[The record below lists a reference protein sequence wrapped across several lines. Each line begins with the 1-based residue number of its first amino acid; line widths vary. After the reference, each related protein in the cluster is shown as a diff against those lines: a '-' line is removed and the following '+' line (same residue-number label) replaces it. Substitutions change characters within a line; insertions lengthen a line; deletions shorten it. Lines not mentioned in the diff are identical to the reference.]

1 MRRVRPDY
9 YEKFQCIADRCTI
22 TCCQE
27 WKIGVDNETNRKWKK
42 LLPPDTVVD
51 KKKNLSAYTV
61 KKDGMRVIA
70 LDEKHRCPFLNEEKL
85 CRLLCTYTDRVLSDT
100 CTQFP
105 REVHRFSTHEEETL
119 MPCCPA
125 VIDIWKD
132 AKEIVFQ
139 KVDREYKNHLFVI
152 REHMMELLE
161 DSTQRL
167 EDQLKQGFY
176 ILLELNK
183 QDSLTMQLINE
194 YFSGESVAQLREAI
208 AQIPMDEL
216 DSMDECNELLQDLA
230 VNYQKEGLYK
240 KYLDPILLQAKQ
252 LSETYAADTMCED
265 LQLFEKQFRQWQPLL
280 RKFLLNEFYSDLLVP
295 DGDLE
300 SMIVSMQWIGMEY
313 AVIRH
318 SVFLKWLERKQF
330 TYEELRDYMVVIT
343 RMTGYEQEDIVEYLQ
358 NSFESLVWDW
368 GYFALVTGV

>member
-9 YEKFQCIADRCTI
+9 YEKFQCIADRCSI

-132 AKEIVFQ
+132 AKEIVFP
-139 KVDREYKNHLFVI
+139 KVDREYKDLLFAI

-194 YFSGESVAQLREAI
+194 YFSSESTAQLREAI
-208 AQIPMDEL
+208 SKIPMDEL

-252 LSETYAADTMCED
+252 LSETYAADTMCEN
-265 LQLFEKQFRQWQPLL
+265 LQLFDKQFRQWQPLL

-295 DGDLE
+295 DGNLE

-318 SVFLKWLERKQF
+318 SVFLKWMERKQF

>member
-9 YEKFQCIADRCTI
+9 YKKFQCIADRCTI

-132 AKEIVFQ
+132 AKEIVFP
-139 KVDREYKNHLFVI
+139 KVDREYKDLLFAI

-208 AQIPMDEL
+208 SQIPMNEL

-343 RMTGYEQEDIVEYLQ
+343 RMTGYEKEDIVEYLQ

>member
-132 AKEIVFQ
+132 AEKIVFP
-139 KVDREYKNHLFVI
+139 KVDREYKNLLFVI

-194 YFSGESVAQLREAI
+194 YFSSESAAQLREAI
-208 AQIPMDEL
+208 SQIPMDEL

-240 KYLDPILLQAKQ
+240 KYLDPILLQAEK
-252 LSETYAADTMCED
+252 LSETYVADTMCED
-265 LQLFEKQFRQWQPLL
+265 LQLFDKQFRQWQPLL

-295 DGDLE
+295 DGNLE

-318 SVFLKWLERKQF
+318 SVFLKWMERKQF

-343 RMTGYEQEDIVEYLQ
+343 RMTGYEQEDIVEYLK

-368 GYFALVTGV
+368 GYFALVTGA

>member
-9 YEKFQCIADRCTI
+9 YKKFQCIADKCTI

-42 LLPPDTVVD
+42 LLPPDTVGD

-61 KKDGMRVIA
+61 KKDGMRVIV
-70 LDEKHRCPFLNEEKL
+70 LDEKLRCPFLNEEKL
-85 CRLLCTYTDRVLSDT
+85 CRLVCTYTDRVLSDT

-132 AKEIVFQ
+132 AEKIVFP
-139 KVDREYKNHLFVI
+139 KVDREYKNLLFVI

-194 YFSGESVAQLREAI
+194 YFSSESAAQLREAI
-208 AQIPMDEL
+208 SQIPMDEL

-240 KYLDPILLQAKQ
+240 KYLDPILLQAEK
-252 LSETYAADTMCED
+252 LSETYVADTMCEN
-265 LQLFEKQFRQWQPLL
+265 LQLFDKQFRQWQPLL

-295 DGDLE
+295 DGNLE

-318 SVFLKWLERKQF
+318 SVFLKWMERKQF

-343 RMTGYEQEDIVEYLQ
+343 RMTGYEQEDIVEYLK

-368 GYFALVTGV
+368 GYFALVTGA

>member
-61 KKDGMRVIA
+61 KKDGMRVIV
-70 LDEKHRCPFLNEEKL
+70 LDEKLRCPFLNEEKL
-85 CRLLCTYTDRVLSDT
+85 CRLVCTYTDRVLSDT

-132 AKEIVFQ
+132 AKEIVFP
-139 KVDREYKNHLFVI
+139 KVDREYKDLLFAI

-183 QDSLTMQLINE
+183 QDSLTMQLVNE

-240 KYLDPILLQAKQ
+240 KYLDPILLQAEK
-252 LSETYAADTMCED
+252 LSETYVADTMCED
-265 LQLFEKQFRQWQPLL
+265 LQLFDKQFRQWQPLL

>member
-9 YEKFQCIADRCTI
+9 YKKFQCIADKCTI

-61 KKDGMRVIA
+61 KKDGMRVIV
-70 LDEKHRCPFLNEEKL
+70 LDEKLRCPFLNEEKL
-85 CRLLCTYTDRVLSDT
+85 CRLVCTYTDRVLSDT

-105 REVHRFSTHEEETL
+105 REVHRFSTYEEETL

-132 AKEIVFQ
+132 AEKIVFP
-139 KVDREYKNHLFVI
+139 KVDREYKNLLFVI

-176 ILLELNK
+176 ILLELHK

-194 YFSGESVAQLREAI
+194 YFSSESAAQLREAI
-208 AQIPMDEL
+208 SQIPMDEL
-216 DSMDECNELLQDLA
+216 NSMDECNELLQDLA

-240 KYLDPILLQAKQ
+240 KYLDPILLQAEK
-252 LSETYAADTMCED
+252 LSETYVADTMCED
-265 LQLFEKQFRQWQPLL
+265 LQLFDKQFRQWQPLL

-295 DGDLE
+295 DGNLE

-318 SVFLKWLERKQF
+318 SVFLKWMERKQF

-343 RMTGYEQEDIVEYLQ
+343 RMTGYEQEDIVEYLK

-368 GYFALVTGV
+368 GYFALVTGA

>member
-9 YEKFQCIADRCTI
+9 YKKFQCIADKCTI

-61 KKDGMRVIA
+61 KKDGMRVIV
-70 LDEKHRCPFLNEEKL
+70 LDEKLRCPFLNEEKL
-85 CRLLCTYTDRVLSDT
+85 CRLVCTYTDRVLSDT

-105 REVHRFSTHEEETL
+105 REVHRFSTYEEETL

-132 AKEIVFQ
+132 AEKIVFP
-139 KVDREYKNHLFVI
+139 KVDREYKNLLFVI

-176 ILLELNK
+176 ILLELHK

-194 YFSGESVAQLREAI
+194 YFSSESAAQLREAI
-208 AQIPMDEL
+208 SQIPMDEL

-240 KYLDPILLQAKQ
+240 KYLDPILLQAEK
-252 LSETYAADTMCED
+252 LSETYVADTMCED
-265 LQLFEKQFRQWQPLL
+265 LQLFDKQFRQWQPLL

-295 DGDLE
+295 DGNLE

-318 SVFLKWLERKQF
+318 SVFLKWMERKQF

-343 RMTGYEQEDIVEYLQ
+343 RMTGYEQEDIVEYLK

-368 GYFALVTGV
+368 GYFALVTGA

>member
-132 AKEIVFQ
+132 AEKIVFP
-139 KVDREYKNHLFVI
+139 KVDREYKNLLFVI

-183 QDSLTMQLINE
+183 QDSLTMQLVNE

>member
-132 AKEIVFQ
+132 AKEIVFP

-318 SVFLKWLERKQF
+318 SVFLKWMERKQF

-343 RMTGYEQEDIVEYLQ
+343 RMTGYEQEDIVEYLK

-368 GYFALVTGV
+368 GYFALVTGA

>member
-132 AKEIVFQ
+132 AKEIVFS
-139 KVDREYKNHLFVI
+139 KVDREYKDLLFAI

-183 QDSLTMQLINE
+183 QDSLTMQLVNE

-240 KYLDPILLQAKQ
+240 KYLDQILLQAKQ

>member
-132 AKEIVFQ
+132 AKEIVFP
-139 KVDREYKNHLFVI
+139 KVDREYKDLLFAI

-183 QDSLTMQLINE
+183 QDSLTMQLVNE

-230 VNYQKEGLYK
+230 FNYQKEGLYK
-240 KYLDPILLQAKQ
+240 KYLDPILLQAEK

-265 LQLFEKQFRQWQPLL
+265 LQLFDKQFRQWQPLL

-318 SVFLKWLERKQF
+318 SVFLKWMERKQF

-368 GYFALVTGV
+368 GYFALVTGA

>member
-9 YEKFQCIADRCTI
+9 YEKFQCIADRCNI

-61 KKDGMRVIA
+61 KKDGMRVIV

-85 CRLLCTYTDRVLSDT
+85 CRLVCTYTDRVLSDT

-132 AKEIVFQ
+132 AKEIVFP
-139 KVDREYKNHLFVI
+139 KVDREYKNLLFVI

-194 YFSGESVAQLREAI
+194 YFSSESAAQLREAI
-208 AQIPMDEL
+208 SQIPMDEL

-240 KYLDPILLQAKQ
+240 KYLDPILLQAEK
-252 LSETYAADTMCED
+252 LSETYVADTMCQD
-265 LQLFEKQFRQWQPLL
+265 LQLFDKQFRQWQPLL

-295 DGDLE
+295 DGNLE

-318 SVFLKWLERKQF
+318 SVFLKWMERKQF

-343 RMTGYEQEDIVEYLQ
+343 RMTGYEQEDIVEYLK

-368 GYFALVTGV
+368 GYFALVTGA

>member
-132 AKEIVFQ
+132 AKEIVFP

-183 QDSLTMQLINE
+183 QDSLTMQLVNE

-252 LSETYAADTMCED
+252 LSETYAADAMCED

-280 RKFLLNEFYSDLLVP
+280 RMFLLNEFYSDLLVP

>member
-1 MRRVRPDY
+1 MRRVKPDY

-132 AKEIVFQ
+132 AEKIVFP
-139 KVDREYKNHLFVI
+139 KVDREYKNLLFVI

-240 KYLDPILLQAKQ
+240 KYLDPILLQAEK
-252 LSETYAADTMCED
+252 LSETYVADTMCED
-265 LQLFEKQFRQWQPLL
+265 LQLFDKQFRQWQPLL

>member
-132 AKEIVFQ
+132 AKEIVFP
-139 KVDREYKNHLFVI
+139 KVDREYKDLLFAI

-183 QDSLTMQLINE
+183 QDSLTMQLVNE

-330 TYEELRDYMVVIT
+330 TYKELRDYMVVIT

-368 GYFALVTGV
+368 GYFALVTGA

>member
-9 YEKFQCIADRCTI
+9 YEKFQCIANRCTI

-132 AKEIVFQ
+132 AKEIVFP
-139 KVDREYKNHLFVI
+139 KVDREYKDLLFAI

-183 QDSLTMQLINE
+183 QDSLTMQLVNE
-194 YFSGESVAQLREAI
+194 YFSSESVAQLREAI
-208 AQIPMDEL
+208 AQISMDEL

-240 KYLDPILLQAKQ
+240 KYLDPILLQAEK
-252 LSETYAADTMCED
+252 LSETYAADTMCEN
-265 LQLFEKQFRQWQPLL
+265 LQLFDKQFRQWQPLL

-295 DGDLE
+295 DGNLE

-318 SVFLKWLERKQF
+318 SVFLKWMERKQF

>member
-132 AKEIVFQ
+132 AKEIVFP
-139 KVDREYKNHLFVI
+139 KVDREYKDLLFAI

-183 QDSLTMQLINE
+183 QDSLTMQLVNE

-240 KYLDPILLQAKQ
+240 KYLDQILLQAKQ

>member
-61 KKDGMRVIA
+61 KKDGMRVIV
-70 LDEKHRCPFLNEEKL
+70 LDEKLRCPFLNEEKL
-85 CRLLCTYTDRVLSDT
+85 CRLVCTYTDRVLSDT

-132 AKEIVFQ
+132 AKEIVFP
-139 KVDREYKNHLFVI
+139 KVDREYKDLLFAI

-194 YFSGESVAQLREAI
+194 YFSSESVAQLREAI

-230 VNYQKEGLYK
+230 FNYQKEGLYK
-240 KYLDPILLQAKQ
+240 KYLDPILLQAEK
-252 LSETYAADTMCED
+252 LSETYVADTMCED
-265 LQLFEKQFRQWQPLL
+265 LQLFDKQFRQWQPLL

-295 DGDLE
+295 DGNLE

-318 SVFLKWLERKQF
+318 SVFLKWMERKQF

-343 RMTGYEQEDIVEYLQ
+343 RMTGYEQEDIVEYLK

-368 GYFALVTGV
+368 GYFALVTGA

>member
-119 MPCCPA
+119 MPCSPA

-132 AKEIVFQ
+132 AKEIVFP
-139 KVDREYKNHLFVI
+139 KVDREYKDLLFAI

-252 LSETYAADTMCED
+252 LSETYAADTMCEN
-265 LQLFEKQFRQWQPLL
+265 LQLFDKQFRQWQPLL

-300 SMIVSMQWIGMEY
+300 SMIVSMQWIGMEWNMQSY
-313 AVIRH
+313 DT
-318 SVFLKWLERKQF
+318 VFF
-330 TYEELRDYMVVIT
+330 
-343 RMTGYEQEDIVEYLQ
+343 
-358 NSFESLVWDW
+358 
-368 GYFALVTGV
+368 

>member
-9 YEKFQCIADRCTI
+9 YKKFQCIADKCTI

-61 KKDGMRVIA
+61 KKDGMRVIV
-70 LDEKHRCPFLNEEKL
+70 LDEKLRCPFLNEEKL
-85 CRLLCTYTDRVLSDT
+85 CRLVCTYTDRVLSDT

-132 AKEIVFQ
+132 AEKIVFP
-139 KVDREYKNHLFVI
+139 KVDREYKNLLFVI

-194 YFSGESVAQLREAI
+194 YFSSESAAQLREAI
-208 AQIPMDEL
+208 SQIPMDEL

-240 KYLDPILLQAKQ
+240 KYLDPILLQAEK
-252 LSETYAADTMCED
+252 LSETYVADTMCED
-265 LQLFEKQFRQWQPLL
+265 LQLFDKQFRQWQPLL

-295 DGDLE
+295 DGNLE

-313 AVIRH
+313 TVIRH
-318 SVFLKWLERKQF
+318 SVFLKWMERKQF

-343 RMTGYEQEDIVEYLQ
+343 RMIGYEQEDIVEYLK

-368 GYFALVTGV
+368 GYFALVTGA

>member
-9 YEKFQCIADRCTI
+9 YEKFQCIANRCTI

-42 LLPPDTVVD
+42 LLPPDMVVD

-85 CRLLCTYTDRVLSDT
+85 CRLVCTYTDRVLSDT

-132 AKEIVFQ
+132 AKEIVFP
-139 KVDREYKNHLFVI
+139 KVDREYKDLLFAI

-183 QDSLTMQLINE
+183 QDSLTMQLVNE

-230 VNYQKEGLYK
+230 FNYQKEGLYK
-240 KYLDPILLQAKQ
+240 KYLDPILLQAEK

-265 LQLFEKQFRQWQPLL
+265 LQLFEKQFRQWHPLL
-280 RKFLLNEFYSDLLVP
+280 RKFLLNEFYSDLLVL

-368 GYFALVTGV
+368 GYFALVTGT

>member
-9 YEKFQCIADRCTI
+9 YKKFQCIADKCTI

-61 KKDGMRVIA
+61 KKDGMRVIV
-70 LDEKHRCPFLNEEKL
+70 LDEKLRCPFLNEEKL
-85 CRLLCTYTDRVLSDT
+85 CRLVCTYTDRVLSDT

-132 AKEIVFQ
+132 AEKIVFP
-139 KVDREYKNHLFVI
+139 KVDREYKNLLFVI

-194 YFSGESVAQLREAI
+194 YFSSESAAQLREAI
-208 AQIPMDEL
+208 SQIPMDEL

-240 KYLDPILLQAKQ
+240 KYLDPILLQAEK
-252 LSETYAADTMCED
+252 LSETYVADTMCEE
-265 LQLFEKQFRQWQPLL
+265 LQLFDKQFRQWQPLL

-295 DGDLE
+295 DGNLE

-318 SVFLKWLERKQF
+318 SVFLKWMERKQF

-343 RMTGYEQEDIVEYLQ
+343 RMTGYEQEDIVEYLK

-368 GYFALVTGV
+368 GYFALMTGA

>member
-9 YEKFQCIADRCTI
+9 YKKFQCIADKCTI

-61 KKDGMRVIA
+61 KKDGMRVIV
-70 LDEKHRCPFLNEEKL
+70 LDEKLRCPFLNEEKL
-85 CRLLCTYTDRVLSDT
+85 CRLVCTYTDRVLSDT

-132 AKEIVFQ
+132 AEKIVFP
-139 KVDREYKNHLFVI
+139 KVDREYKNLLFVI
-152 REHMMELLE
+152 REHMMELIE

-167 EDQLKQGFY
+167 ADQLKQGFY

-194 YFSGESVAQLREAI
+194 YFSSESAAQLREAI
-208 AQIPMDEL
+208 SQIPMDEL

-240 KYLDPILLQAKQ
+240 KYLDPILLQAEK
-252 LSETYAADTMCED
+252 LSETYVADTMCED
-265 LQLFEKQFRQWQPLL
+265 LQLFDKQFRQWQPLL

-295 DGDLE
+295 DGNLE

-318 SVFLKWLERKQF
+318 SVFLKWMERKQF

-343 RMTGYEQEDIVEYLQ
+343 RMTGYEQEDIVEYLK

-368 GYFALVTGV
+368 GYFALVTGA

>member
-61 KKDGMRVIA
+61 KKDGMRVIV
-70 LDEKHRCPFLNEEKL
+70 LDEKLRCPFLNEEKL
-85 CRLLCTYTDRVLSDT
+85 CRLVCTYTDRVLSDT

-132 AKEIVFQ
+132 AEKIVFP
-139 KVDREYKNHLFVI
+139 KVDREYKNLLFVI

-318 SVFLKWLERKQF
+318 SVFLKWMERKQF

-343 RMTGYEQEDIVEYLQ
+343 RMTGYEQEDIVEYLK

-368 GYFALVTGV
+368 GYFALVTGA

>member
-61 KKDGMRVIA
+61 KKDGMRVIV
-70 LDEKHRCPFLNEEKL
+70 LDEKLRCPFLNEEKL
-85 CRLLCTYTDRVLSDT
+85 CRLVCTYTDRVLSDT

-132 AKEIVFQ
+132 AKEIVFP

-208 AQIPMDEL
+208 SQIPMDEL

-368 GYFALVTGV
+368 GYFALVTGA

>member
-132 AKEIVFQ
+132 AKEIVFP

-240 KYLDPILLQAKQ
+240 KYLDPILLQAEK
-252 LSETYAADTMCED
+252 LSETYVADTMCED
-265 LQLFEKQFRQWQPLL
+265 LQLFDKQFRQWKPLL

-358 NSFESLVWDW
+358 NSFEFLVWDW
-368 GYFALVTGV
+368 GYFALVTGA

>member
-9 YEKFQCIADRCTI
+9 YKKVQCIADKCTI

-61 KKDGMRVIA
+61 KKDGMRVIV
-70 LDEKHRCPFLNEEKL
+70 LDEKLRCPFLNEEKL
-85 CRLLCTYTDRVLSDT
+85 CRLVCTYTDRVLSDT

-132 AKEIVFQ
+132 AEKIVFP
-139 KVDREYKNHLFVI
+139 KVDREYKNLLFVI

-194 YFSGESVAQLREAI
+194 YFSSESAAQLREAI
-208 AQIPMDEL
+208 SQIPMDEL

-240 KYLDPILLQAKQ
+240 KYLDPILLQAEK
-252 LSETYAADTMCED
+252 LSETYVADTMCED
-265 LQLFEKQFRQWQPLL
+265 LQLFDKQFRQWQPLL

-295 DGDLE
+295 DGNLE

-318 SVFLKWLERKQF
+318 SVFLKWMERKQF

-343 RMTGYEQEDIVEYLQ
+343 RMTGYEQEDIVEYLK

-368 GYFALVTGV
+368 GYFALVTGA

>member
-9 YEKFQCIADRCTI
+9 YEKFQCIANRCTI

-61 KKDGMRVIA
+61 NKDGMRVIA

-132 AKEIVFQ
+132 AKEIVFP
-139 KVDREYKNHLFVI
+139 KVDREYKDLLFAI

-183 QDSLTMQLINE
+183 QDSLTMQLVNE

-208 AQIPMDEL
+208 AQISMDEL

-240 KYLDPILLQAKQ
+240 KYLDPILLQAEK

-265 LQLFEKQFRQWQPLL
+265 LQLFEKQFRQWQSLL

-368 GYFALVTGV
+368 GYFALVIGA

>member
-132 AKEIVFQ
+132 AKEIVFP
-139 KVDREYKNHLFVI
+139 KVDREYKDLLFAI

-167 EDQLKQGFY
+167 EDQVKQGFY

-208 AQIPMDEL
+208 SQIPMNEL
-216 DSMDECNELLQDLA
+216 DSMDECNELLQDLV

-343 RMTGYEQEDIVEYLQ
+343 RMTGYEKEDIVEYLQ

>member
-132 AKEIVFQ
+132 AKEIVFP
-139 KVDREYKNHLFVI
+139 KVGREYKDLLFAI

-252 LSETYAADTMCED
+252 LSETYAADMMCED

-343 RMTGYEQEDIVEYLQ
+343 RMTGYEKEDIVEYLQ

>member
-132 AKEIVFQ
+132 AKEIVFP
-139 KVDREYKNHLFVI
+139 KVDREYKNLLFVI

-358 NSFESLVWDW
+358 NSFEFLVWDW
-368 GYFALVTGV
+368 GYFALVTGA

>member
-70 LDEKHRCPFLNEEKL
+70 LDEKHCCPFLNEEKL

-132 AKEIVFQ
+132 AKEIVFP
-139 KVDREYKNHLFVI
+139 KVDREYKDLLFAI

-183 QDSLTMQLINE
+183 QDSLTMQLVNE

-230 VNYQKEGLYK
+230 FNYQKEGLYK
-240 KYLDPILLQAKQ
+240 KYLDPILLQAEK

-265 LQLFEKQFRQWQPLL
+265 LQLFEKQFRQWHPLL
-280 RKFLLNEFYSDLLVP
+280 RKFLLNEFYSDLLVL

-368 GYFALVTGV
+368 GYFALVTGE

>member
-132 AKEIVFQ
+132 AKEIVFP
-139 KVDREYKNHLFVI
+139 KVDRDSKLFC
-152 REHMMELLE
+152 RY
-161 DSTQRL
+161 STISSCSYPVMR
-167 EDQLKQGFY
+167 
-176 ILLELNK
+176 
-183 QDSLTMQLINE
+183 
-194 YFSGESVAQLREAI
+194 
-208 AQIPMDEL
+208 
-216 DSMDECNELLQDLA
+216 
-230 VNYQKEGLYK
+230 
-240 KYLDPILLQAKQ
+240 
-252 LSETYAADTMCED
+252 
-265 LQLFEKQFRQWQPLL
+265 
-280 RKFLLNEFYSDLLVP
+280 
-295 DGDLE
+295 
-300 SMIVSMQWIGMEY
+300 
-313 AVIRH
+313 
-318 SVFLKWLERKQF
+318 
-330 TYEELRDYMVVIT
+330 VIT
-343 RMTGYEQEDIVEYLQ
+343 TI
-358 NSFESLVWDW
+358 
-368 GYFALVTGV
+368 

>member
-61 KKDGMRVIA
+61 KKDGMRVIV
-70 LDEKHRCPFLNEEKL
+70 LDEKLRCPFLNEEKL
-85 CRLLCTYTDRVLSDT
+85 CRLVCTYTDRVLSDT

-132 AKEIVFQ
+132 AEKIVFP
-139 KVDREYKNHLFVI
+139 KVDREYKNLLFVI

-194 YFSGESVAQLREAI
+194 YFSSESVAQLREAI

-230 VNYQKEGLYK
+230 FNYQKEGLYK
-240 KYLDPILLQAKQ
+240 KYLDPILLQAEK
-252 LSETYAADTMCED
+252 LSETYVADTMCED
-265 LQLFEKQFRQWQPLL
+265 LQLFDKQFRQWQPLL

-295 DGDLE
+295 DGNLE

-318 SVFLKWLERKQF
+318 SVFLKWMERKQF

-343 RMTGYEQEDIVEYLQ
+343 RMTGYEQEDIVEYLK

-368 GYFALVTGV
+368 GYFALVTGA

>member
-61 KKDGMRVIA
+61 KKDGMRVIV
-70 LDEKHRCPFLNEEKL
+70 LDEKLRCPFLNEEKL
-85 CRLLCTYTDRVLSDT
+85 CRLVCTYTDRVLSDT

-132 AKEIVFQ
+132 AKEIVFP

-176 ILLELNK
+176 ILRELNK

-208 AQIPMDEL
+208 SQIPMDEL

-343 RMTGYEQEDIVEYLQ
+343 RMTGYEKEDIVEYLQ

>member
-132 AKEIVFQ
+132 AKEIVFP
-139 KVDREYKNHLFVI
+139 KVDREYKDLLFAI

-183 QDSLTMQLINE
+183 QDSLTMQLVNE

-252 LSETYAADTMCED
+252 LSETYAADAMCED

-280 RKFLLNEFYSDLLVP
+280 RMFLLNEFYSDLLVP

-368 GYFALVTGV
+368 GYFALVTGA

>member
-9 YEKFQCIADRCTI
+9 YKKFQCIADKCTI

-61 KKDGMRVIA
+61 KKDGMRVIV
-70 LDEKHRCPFLNEEKL
+70 LDEKLRCPFLNEEKL
-85 CRLLCTYTDRVLSDT
+85 CRLVCTYTDRVLSDT

-132 AKEIVFQ
+132 AEKIVFP
-139 KVDREYKNHLFVI
+139 KVDREYKNLLFVI

-194 YFSGESVAQLREAI
+194 YFSSESAAQLREAI
-208 AQIPMDEL
+208 SQIPMDEL

-240 KYLDPILLQAKQ
+240 KYLDPILLQAEK
-252 LSETYAADTMCED
+252 LSETYVADTMCED
-265 LQLFEKQFRQWQPLL
+265 LQLFDKQFRQWKPLL

-295 DGDLE
+295 DGNLE

-358 NSFESLVWDW
+358 NSFEFLVWDW
-368 GYFALVTGV
+368 GYFALVTGA

>member
-9 YEKFQCIADRCTI
+9 YKKFQCIADKCTI

-85 CRLLCTYTDRVLSDT
+85 CRLVCTYTDRVLSDT

-125 VIDIWKD
+125 VIDIWKN
-132 AKEIVFQ
+132 AKEIVFP
-139 KVDREYKNHLFVI
+139 KVDREYKDLLFAI

-183 QDSLTMQLINE
+183 QDSLTMQLVNE

-230 VNYQKEGLYK
+230 FNYQKEGLYK
-240 KYLDPILLQAKQ
+240 KYLDPILLQAEK

-265 LQLFEKQFRQWQPLL
+265 LQLFEKQFRQWHPLL
-280 RKFLLNEFYSDLLVP
+280 RKFLLNEFYSDLLVL

-318 SVFLKWLERKQF
+318 SVFLKWLEGKQF

>member
-85 CRLLCTYTDRVLSDT
+85 CCLVCTYTDRVLSDT

-132 AKEIVFQ
+132 AKEIVFP
-139 KVDREYKNHLFVI
+139 KVDRAYKDLLFAI

-183 QDSLTMQLINE
+183 QDSLTMQLVNE

-230 VNYQKEGLYK
+230 FNYQKEGLYK
-240 KYLDPILLQAKQ
+240 KYLDPILLQAEK

-265 LQLFEKQFRQWQPLL
+265 LQLFEKQFRQWHPLL
-280 RKFLLNEFYSDLLVP
+280 RKFLLNEFYSDLLVL

-318 SVFLKWLERKQF
+318 SVFLKWLEGKQF

>member
-132 AKEIVFQ
+132 AKEIVFP
-139 KVDREYKNHLFVI
+139 KVDREYKNHLFAI

-368 GYFALVTGV
+368 GYFALVTGA